1 MLDLF
6 QIGVGNNALDDDCGG
21 LRPIVAIIKHGVFPI
36 VQIGIPI
43 LLIVFGTIDLGK
55 AVISSDDKEVK
66 QAQSRLIKRCIYA
79 VAIFFITTLVSIIM
93 SLVSKGVDVSNDQDS
108 TNDTG
113 WANCWNQV

>member
-6 QIGVGNNALDDDCGG
+6 QIGDVGEGTIDENCGG
-21 LRPIVAIIKHGVFPI
+21 LAPVVKIVKFGVFPI

-55 AVISSDDKEVK
+55 AVISSDEKEVK

-79 VAIFFITTLVSIIM
+79 AAIFFITTIVTLIMTLV
-93 SLVSKGVDVSNDQDS
+93 GTGADPTE
-108 TNDTG
+108 TNTNS
-113 WANCWNQV
+113 WANCWNTLER

>member
-6 QIGVGNNALDDDCGG
+6 QIGVNVDAMEDNCGG
-21 LRPIVAIIKHGVFPI
+21 LAPIVKIIKNGVFPI

-79 VAIFFITTLVSIIM
+79 VAIFFITTIVSIIM
-93 SLVSKGVDVSNDQDS
+93 SLVATGADQDEAN
-108 TNDTG
+108 TTG
-113 WANCWNQV
+113 WAECWENV

>member
-1 MLDLF
+1 MLNLF
-6 QIGVGNNALDDDCGG
+6 QIADVGGATIDDACGG
-21 LRPIVAIIKHGVFPI
+21 LTPIVKIIKNGVFPI

-93 SLVSKGVDVSNDQDS
+93 SLVGRGADQS
-108 TNDTG
+108 EANTQN
-113 WANCWNQV
+113 WADCWNSIN